1 MTGTAPA
8 SSDAP
13 AATGSAAAAPD
24 VPTLHV
30 EDVTVRFGGVTALD
44 DVSFAVR
51 PATIHAVIGPNGAGK
66 STCFNV
72 ISGLYEVS
80 EGRVRFGDDDVVG
93 RRPHQLAHLGIG
105 RAFQNVSLSGHTS
118 VLDTVMLGRHALTS
132 GGFLRAGLRLPGMR
146 REQRRHAERV
156 AEICAFLGLGDRL
169 HRPVLELSYGDQK
182 RVDIAR
188 AVAIEPKL
196 LMLDEPAAGMNEG
209 ETREMARTITD
220 LRDALGISVLLV
232 EHDMALVMGIADH
245 VTVLDFGKRIADGTP
260 AQVQQDPEVIRAY
273 LGDIAAEGYATDAA
287 SHPHPDRSGHPEGTT
302 S

>member
-1 MTGTAPA
+1 MST
-8 SSDAP
+8 
-13 AATGSAAAAPD
+13 AATEPAPSAGD

-44 DVSFAVR
+44 HVSFDVR

-72 ISGLYEVS
+72 VSGLYKVS
-80 EGRVRFGDDDVVG
+80 EGTVRFGDDVVVG

-105 RAFQNVSLSGHTS
+105 RAFQNVSLSGHTT

-132 GGFLRAGLRLPGMR
+132 GGFLSAGLRLPRMR
-146 REQRRHAERV
+146 KEQARHADRV

-169 HRPVLELSYGDQK
+169 HRPVTELSYGDQK

-188 AVAIEPKL
+188 AVATEPKL

-209 ETREMARTITD
+209 ETRDMARTITD

-260 AQVQQDPEVIRAY
+260 AAVQQDPEVIRAY
-273 LGDIAAEGYATDAA
+273 LGDLAAEGVTADDLDTHHHHDHHHDHPAT
-287 SHPHPDRSGHPEGTT
+287 SGPTEGT
-302 S
+302 SS